1 MCNESCDAVFGDHAH
16 AQMGAE
22 DKRIVVQ
29 QDLLHFHGERA
40 ARLCVKCLRKRSRQR
55 FQLRAVIRPSLF
67 DELSRQWYA
76 KKYSGAPVGAVTMAL
91 A

>member
-16 AQMGAE
+16 AQLGAE

-55 FQLRAVIRPSLF
+55 FQLRAVI
-67 DELSRQWYA
+67 
-76 KKYSGAPVGAVTMAL
+76 GAVVVRRTVETMVRKKNTLDRRSAL
-91 A
+91 